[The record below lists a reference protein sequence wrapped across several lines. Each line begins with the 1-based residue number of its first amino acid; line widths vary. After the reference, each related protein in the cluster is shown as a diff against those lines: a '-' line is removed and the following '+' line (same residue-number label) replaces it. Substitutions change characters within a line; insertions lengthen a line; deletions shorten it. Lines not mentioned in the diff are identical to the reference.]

1 VSTPARNFFFEA
13 GAAGLRRTATA
24 TAARWRL
31 PKRPTRTKD
40 MRLKKNI
47 GKTRFF
53 FLATARGAFAD
64 DHATIA

>member
-1 VSTPARNFFFEA
+1 
-13 GAAGLRRTATA
+13 
-24 TAARWRL
+24 
-31 PKRPTRTKD
+31 

-64 DHATIA
+64 DHATIACHLSGRAPTA